1 MLLPIAIGRPIKN
14 NKNLHMK
21 TSIYILFAALF
32 IVLPGKAQDKETPP
46 QGGEPKDFTLPIKE
60 VINYDNGLTLVMV
73 PYGSIPKATINI
85 TIKTGNI
92 NETKEEVWLADLL
105 ADLMKEGTIADYSV
119 KDSLAG
125 MGGNLNIGAGAHNT
139 SLNTSVLSEF
149 APQAVKILGDVL
161 VEPKLPHS
169 EVERLKKDMNRN
181 ITVALSTPGAQAR
194 RDFFAEIYPNH
205 PYGRLYP
212 TTEQVNS
219 YNLSNVKSFYD
230 KNFGARRATVYVV
243 GKFDAEEVK
252 VAVEEKLSNWR
263 EGTDVNYPEAQPQSE
278 STVKIIDRPGAPQ
291 STIYYGLPVVGP
303 TSEDYIPL
311 DVMNSLLGGSFG
323 SRITSNIREDKGYTY
338 SPSSALVANFKTG
351 LWYESADVTTEH
363 TGASIDEINKEIVRL
378 QNEAPGKEELQGIKN
393 YESGIYVLQNSTPG
407 GIIGQLNFLDIH
419 DLPES
424 FLVDQVKNI
433 NAVTP
438 EQVQEMAKKYI
449 QPGKMTLIVVG
460 DKEKIKDQ
468 VEETVKNPEKI
479 KQ

>member
-1 MLLPIAIGRPIKN
+1 
-14 NKNLHMK
+14 MK
-21 TSIYILFAALF
+21 TSLFILFLALF
-32 IVLPGKAQDKETPP
+32 IIFPGKAQKKETPP
-46 QGGEPKDFTLPIKE
+46 EGGEPKDFKLPEKE
-60 VINYDNGLTLVMV
+60 VINYDNGLTLVMI
-73 PYGSIPKATINI
+73 PYGSIPKATIHI

-105 ADLMKEGTIADYSV
+105 ADLLEEGTIADYSV
-119 KDSLAG
+119 KDSLSG
-125 MGGNLNIGAGAHNT
+125 MGGNLNIGAGTHTT
-139 SLNTSVLSEF
+139 SLNTSVLFEF
-149 APQAVKILGDVL
+149 APEAVKILSDVL
-161 VEPKLPHS
+161 VAPKLPQS

-194 RDFFAEIYPNH
+194 KAFFAEIYPNH

-219 YNLSNVKSFYD
+219 YDLSDVKSFYD

-243 GKFDAEEVK
+243 GKFDTEKVK
-252 VAVEEKLSNWR
+252 AAVEEKLSNWR
-263 EGTDVNYPEAQPQSE
+263 GGTDVNYSEAQPQSVG
-278 STVKIIDRPGAPQ
+278 SVKIIDRPGAPQ

-303 TSEDYIPL
+303 SSEDYIPL

-338 SPSSALVANFKTG
+338 SPNSVLVANYKTG
-351 LWYESADVTTEH
+351 LWYENADVTTEH
-363 TGASIDEINKEIVRL
+363 TGASIDEIKKEIVRL
-378 QNEAPGKEELQGIKN
+378 QNEAPSKEELQGIKN

-419 DLPES
+419 NLPES

-438 EQVQEMAKKYI
+438 EQVQAMAKKYI

-460 DKEKIKDQ
+460 DEEKIKEQ
-468 VEETVKNPEKI
+468 VKETVKIPAKI

>member
-1 MLLPIAIGRPIKN
+1 
-14 NKNLHMK
+14 MK
-21 TSIYILFAALF
+21 TSIYILFVALLT
-32 IVLPGKAQDKETPP
+32 VLPGKAQDKETPP
-46 QGGEPKDFTLPIKE
+46 EGSEPKDFILPVKE

-92 NETKEEVWLADLL
+92 NETKEQVWLADLL
-105 ADLMKEGTIADYSV
+105 ADLMEEGTIADYSV

-125 MGGNLNIGAGAHNT
+125 MGGNLNIGVGAHTT
-139 SLNTSVLSEF
+139 SLNTNVLSEF
-149 APQAVKILGDVL
+149 APQAVKILSDVL
-161 VEPKLPHS
+161 VEPKLPQS

-194 RDFFAEIYPNH
+194 KDFFAEIYPNH

-212 TTEQVNS
+212 TKEQIDS
-219 YNLSNVKSFYD
+219 YNLGDVKSFYD
-230 KNFGARRATVYVV
+230 QNFGARRATVYVV
-243 GKFDAEEVK
+243 GKFNSEEVK
-252 VAVEEKLSNWR
+252 AAVQEKLSNWR
-263 EGTDVNYPEAQPQSE
+263 EGMDVNYPEAQPKSE
-278 STVKIIDRPGAPQ
+278 GTVKIIDRPGSPQ

-338 SPSSALVANFKTG
+338 SPNSALVANYKTG

-419 DLPES
+419 NLPES

-460 DKEKIKDQ
+460 DEVKIKDQ
-468 VEETVKNPEKI
+468 VKETVKKPVNI

>member
-1 MLLPIAIGRPIKN
+1 
-14 NKNLHMK
+14 MK
-21 TSIYILFAALF
+21 TSIYLLFVALF
-32 IVLPGKAQDKETPP
+32 IVLPGNAQDKATPP
-46 QGGEPKDFTLPIKE
+46 KGGEPKDFKLPEKE

-73 PYGSIPKATINI
+73 PYGSIPKATISI

-105 ADLMKEGTIADYSV
+105 ADLMEEGTKEDYSV

-125 MGGNLNIGAGAHNT
+125 MGGNLNIAVAAHTT
-139 SLNTSVLSEF
+139 SLNTNVLFEF
-149 APQAVKILGDVL
+149 APEAVKILSDVL
-161 VEPKLPHS
+161 VEPKLPQS

-194 RDFFAEIYPNH
+194 KDFFAEIYPNH

-212 TTEQVNS
+212 TNEQVNS
-219 YNLSNVKSFYD
+219 YDLDDVKSFYE

-243 GKFDAEEVK
+243 GKFDSEAVK
-252 VAVEEKLSNWR
+252 AAVEEKLSNWR
-263 EGTDVNYPEAQPQSE
+263 AGSDVNYPEAQPRTE
-278 STVKIIDRPGAPQ
+278 ATVKIIDRPGAPQ
-291 STIYYGLPVVGP
+291 STMYYGLPVVGP
-303 TSEDYIPL
+303 SSEDYIPL

-338 SPSSALVANFKTG
+338 SPNSALVANYKTG
-351 LWYESADVTTEH
+351 LWFENADVTTEH
-363 TGASIDEINKEIVRL
+363 TGASIEEINKEIVRL
-378 QNEAPGKEELQGIKN
+378 QNEAPSKEELQGIKN
-393 YESGIYVLQNSTPG
+393 YESGIYVLQNSIPG

-419 DLPES
+419 NLPES

-438 EQVQEMAKKYI
+438 EQVQAMAKKYI

-460 DKEKIKDQ
+460 DEEKIKDQ
-468 VEETVKNPEKI
+468 VKETVKKPVKI